1 MTLDDS
7 IAREFHEW
15 TGTPLGRSLVDQ
27 EREQLQPMLSRI
39 YGPVAVQYGPLDFSE
54 YLQSSNAI
62 RKLHSLN
69 QPPQTQNEP
78 QPACLLYSLPEFM
91 PFGAK
96 SVNMLILPHVLEFSA
111 DPHRILRESARVL
124 VPEGHLVL
132 ICFNPNSLWGVR
144 RGLGGIVNKRLPVP
158 WRGRFF
164 RLSRVKDW
172 LSVLGFEVVQG
183 RSACFTPPVKSSSM
197 RERFAFLDSAGARWW
212 PMFAAV
218 FILVVRK
225 REVGMTPI
233 PALFKRKKRLAPA
246 LPEPAARAFTM
257 QLPGKAASGPEELS
271 AVRPPNALRTGLR

>member
-27 EREQLQPMLSRI
+27 EREQLGPMLHRV
-39 YGPVAVQYGPLDFSE
+39 YGPVAVQYGPLDLSD

-62 RKLHSLN
+62 RRFHSLN
-69 QPPQTQNEP
+69 QPPRP
-78 QPACLLYSLPEFM
+78 QGKPQSACLLYSLPEFM
-91 PFGAK
+91 PFDAK
-96 SVNMLILPHVLEFSA
+96 SINILILPHVLEFSV

-132 ICFNPNSLWGVR
+132 TCFNPASLWGVR
-144 RGLGGIVNKRLPVP
+144 RGLGSVVNRRAPVP

-172 LSVLGFEVVQG
+172 LSVLGFEVIQG
-183 RSACFTPPVKSSSM
+183 RSVCFTPPLKSPGL
-197 RERFAFLDSAGARWW
+197 RARFAFLESAGARWW
-212 PMFAAV
+212 PMCAAV

-225 REVGMTPI
+225 REAGMTPL
-233 PALFKRKKRLAPA
+233 PAPWKRKNRLATGLPKPA
-246 LPEPAARAFTM
+246 TRAYSLPDPAA
-257 QLPGKAASGPEELS
+257 GPQG
-271 AVRPPNALRTGLR
+271 VGQ